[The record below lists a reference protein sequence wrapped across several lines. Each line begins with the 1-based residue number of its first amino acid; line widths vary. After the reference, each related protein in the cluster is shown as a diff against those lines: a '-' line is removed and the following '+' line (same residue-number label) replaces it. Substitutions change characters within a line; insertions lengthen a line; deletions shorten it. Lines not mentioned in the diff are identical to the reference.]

1 MQLFFLQ
8 SWVCAGRE
16 CFFTWAFLGP
26 VLVQLAS
33 HNRSVKV
40 NKQLKVNNQLI
51 SSKCPN
57 RWRHRVIRDT
67 TLVVVLTLAVLV
79 LSGLLGVAI
88 THMLNPRYQY
98 TVSSFGECTQYGFMR
113 TD

>member
-1 MQLFFLQ
+1 MKTISIGQIVFGLSELQETRDKPMYLLQ

-33 HNRSVKV
+33 HNR
-40 NKQLKVNNQLI
+40 
-51 SSKCPN
+51 
-57 RWRHRVIRDT
+57 WRHRVIRDT
-67 TLVVVLTLAVLV
+67 TLVVVVPLAVLV

-98 TVSSFGECTQYGFMR
+98 TVSSFGE
-113 TD
+113 